1 MTLTQQT
8 IAELPLKERRQLG
21 AEANYFLSK
30 EYHASKRNK
39 NIMTARQEIEHGTD
53 RISSIQSNRGDLS

>member
-39 NIMTARQEIEHGTD
+39 NIMTARTRAELGVEDEIK
-53 RISSIQSNRGDLS
+53 